1 MPEPPKGK
9 VYQVWSLILNPLM
22 PTSLGVIEEFSTDK
36 DKVFDLKNTN
46 QSEAFGITLEPAG
59 GSKSPNLEQLYTLG
73 VVASN
78 P

>member
-1 MPEPPKGK
+1 LPEPPKGK

-59 GSKSPNLEQLYTLG
+59 GSKSPNLEQLCTLG
-73 VVASN
+73 VVASDS
-78 P
+78 

>member
-1 MPEPPKGK
+1 LPEPPKGK

-73 VVASN
+73 VVASDS
-78 P
+78 